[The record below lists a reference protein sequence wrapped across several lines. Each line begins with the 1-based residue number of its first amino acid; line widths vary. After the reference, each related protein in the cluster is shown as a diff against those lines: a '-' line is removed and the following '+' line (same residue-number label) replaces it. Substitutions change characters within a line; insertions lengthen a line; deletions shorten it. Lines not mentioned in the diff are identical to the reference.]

1 MTFHFRYKLVKYPD
15 GGLGKVPAV
24 PVTLI
29 GPSGKF
35 LKVIAL
41 VDSGADYSVVSREV
55 GDLLGFDLT
64 EGKVATT
71 YGIGG
76 TMKTLHKQIIMKFGR
91 NHELYSWGVPVK
103 ILLDSVDFEIP
114 PLIGRSGFFE
124 QFEITFDERRE
135 RIAFKKVPGNSP
147 AVRR

>member
-15 GGLGKVPAV
+15 GSLGKVPAV

-29 GPSGKF
+29 GPSGAF

-41 VDSGADYSVVSREV
+41 VDSGADYSVISKEVS
-55 GDLLGFDLT
+55 DLLDFDLT

-76 TMKTLHKQIIMKFGR
+76 TMKTLQKQIMMKFGR
-91 NHELYSWGVPVK
+91 NHEIYSLSVPVK

-114 PLIGRSGFFE
+114 PLIGRAGFFE
-124 QFEITFDERRE
+124 QFEITFDERKE
-135 RIAFKKVPGNSP
+135 RIAFKKVAGDPT

>member
-1 MTFHFRYKLVKYPD
+1 MTFHFRYKLVRYPD

-24 PVTLI
+24 LVTLV

-41 VDSGADYSVVSREV
+41 VDSGADYSVISKEV

-64 EGKVATT
+64 EGKVAIT

-76 TMKTLHKQIIMKFGR
+76 T
-91 NHELYSWGVPVK
+91 
-103 ILLDSVDFEIP
+103 
-114 PLIGRSGFFE
+114 
-124 QFEITFDERRE
+124 
-135 RIAFKKVPGNSP
+135 
-147 AVRR
+147 